1 MVSCVVLDV
10 YLLRY
15 KCAAS
20 ASAGLARLARA
31 LLSRAQRCV
40 QRSVTCSARLTF
52 TAAAL
57 SPNDLHC

>member
-20 ASAGLARLARA
+20 ASAGLARLARGCC
-31 LLSRAQRCV
+31 LSQRCV
-40 QRSVTCSARLTF
+40 HRSSYVLSGFTF